1 MLITKGEVSFG
12 GQQEL
17 LKWSVIPGFAVVILT
32 ISLIYSGPC
41 LKISLGEKN
50 NPLRVMQEVR
60 DDRGEKQ
67 SSQNKPG
74 FQVQTFKFLLH

>member
-17 LKWSVIPGFAVVILT
+17 LKWSVIPGFASSDLT

-41 LKISLGEKN
+41 LNISLSEKII
-50 NPLRVMQEVR
+50 
-60 DDRGEKQ
+60 
-67 SSQNKPG
+67 
-74 FQVQTFKFLLH
+74 H